1 MGWVHVI
8 FVNTWHPR
16 LSSSALSCFS
26 VLVFNDDL
34 QFSFFITYL
43 LLVPLAFYTMRR
55 EAVPVYI
62 LPDHNFGRQAGGG
75 DTAKYEPI
83 TVELQVSSLR
93 KPGLFVFIKI
103 CLKQ

>member
-1 MGWVHVI
+1 
-8 FVNTWHPR
+8 
-16 LSSSALSCFS
+16 
-26 VLVFNDDL
+26 
-34 QFSFFITYL
+34 
-43 LLVPLAFYTMRR
+43 MRR

-93 KPGLFVFIKI
+93 KPGLFVFIKFV
-103 CLKQ
+103 